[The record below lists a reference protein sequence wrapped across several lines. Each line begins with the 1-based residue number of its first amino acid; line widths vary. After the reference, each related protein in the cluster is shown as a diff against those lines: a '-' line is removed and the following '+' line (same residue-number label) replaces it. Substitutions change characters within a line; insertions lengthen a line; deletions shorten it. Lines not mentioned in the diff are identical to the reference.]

1 MCRPFR
7 KLGPSG
13 AVSGRACGQIINMA
27 GKWNT
32 YTHVLLVV
40 TALSSAVFS
49 ENTNDL
55 QYTFEDPNS
64 NGDSELND
72 VKPDLD
78 LATFQNEGYSNSPA
92 QPGSTWDAV
101 QHEIGKVIGNRY
113 VPNKVSRPQTQET
126 PEVPDT
132 DINREEA
139 LRSMYARLV
148 LAAKSKRGLYGNV
161 LGGYKLGKR
170 EFIPYEFMNEY
181 QKRLF
186 GSVLNNYKFGKRVPE
201 ELPENYVTG
210 GQIYDNY
217 REDPRERKRVFGGV
231 LGGYKM
237 GKRNLLNGH
246 RVRRVWYPHPSYR
259 SVYDNVQRDSA

>member
-1 MCRPFR
+1 MYRSFCKP
-7 KLGPSG
+7 GPSG
-13 AVSGRACGQIINMA
+13 AERRRACGQAINMA
-27 GKWNT
+27 GKWNK
-32 YTHVLLVV
+32 YTHVLLMVAV
-40 TALSSAVFS
+40 SSSAVVS
-49 ENTNDL
+49 ENTSDL
-55 QYTFEDPNS
+55 QNTFENPNS
-64 NGDSELND
+64 KGDSNPSD
-72 VKPDLD
+72 VKSSLD
-78 LATFQNEGYSNSPA
+78 LAAFQNGGYSNSPI
-92 QPGSTWDAV
+92 QPLGSTWDAIR
-101 QHEIGKVIGNRY
+101 HEIGRVVGDGY
-113 VPNKVSRPQTQET
+113 VHDVRPQTQNT
-126 PEVPDT
+126 ADDPEM
-132 DINREEA
+132 DIDREEA
-139 LRSMYARLV
+139 LRNMYNRLV

-237 GKRNLLNGH
+237 GKRNPLSDY
-246 RVRRVWYPHPSYR
+246 RVRRAWYPSYR
-259 SVYDNVQRDSA
+259 SVYNNVDSA

>member
-1 MCRPFR
+1 
-7 KLGPSG
+7 
-13 AVSGRACGQIINMA
+13 MA
-27 GKWNT
+27 GKWSK
-32 YTHVLLVV
+32 YTHVLLMVAV
-40 TALSSAVFS
+40 WSSAVVS
-49 ENTNDL
+49 ENTSDL
-55 QYTFEDPNS
+55 QYALEDPTS
-64 NGDSELND
+64 NGESDPND
-72 VKPDLD
+72 VKSNLD
-78 LATFQNEGYSNSPA
+78 LATFQNGGYSNTPV
-92 QPGSTWDAV
+92 QPLESTWDAV
-101 QHEIGKVIGNRY
+101 GHEIRRVIGNGY
-113 VPNKVSRPQTQET
+113 VHDKTSRPQPQET
-126 PEVPDT
+126 AEDPEM
-132 DINREEA
+132 DIDREQA
-139 LRSMYARLV
+139 LRNMYTRLV

-259 SVYDNVQRDSA
+259 SVYNNVKTDSA